1 MVNFRLNKGE
11 LTVEAPKRG
20 EWEVTPEQAKAVGEL
35 LLKWYCFKTKQPYIL
50 ILNTDAEEK

>member
-35 LLKWYCFKTKQPYIL
+35 LLKWYCFKTNQPYLL
-50 ILNTDAEEK
+50 ILNADAEDK